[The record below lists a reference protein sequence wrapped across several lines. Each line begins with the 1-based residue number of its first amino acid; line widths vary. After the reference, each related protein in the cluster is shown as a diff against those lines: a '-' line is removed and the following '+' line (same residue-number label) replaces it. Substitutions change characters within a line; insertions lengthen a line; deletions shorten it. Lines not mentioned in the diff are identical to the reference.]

1 MPTSSK
7 GTSVESKVEM
17 DGSMVP
23 TCGVT
28 AIKLA
33 AAGVPLEWV
42 NPLEAVKQM
51 SLVGELTEGQQLR
64 RLKFWGV
71 ET

>member
-1 MPTSSK
+1 MEMPTSSK

-42 NPLEAVKQM
+42 NPFEAVK
-51 SLVGELTEGQQLR
+51 
-64 RLKFWGV
+64 
-71 ET
+71 